1 MYVSADRIASAA
13 GLTRKLLY
21 MWAKYVYYS
30 NEMCVQDANLL
41 LFVSL
46 LISGSWLRA
55 DQGS

>member
-1 MYVSADRIASAA
+1 MYVSADPIAAA

-21 MWAKYVYYS
+21 MWAKYVYYA

-55 DQGS
+55 DQGR